1 MSKRARGGL
10 EGHRSVLALDPV
22 ALPSREAVNG
32 SQHVA
37 GQKDLTAPSPLGA
50 GFWLSVGDLEGVGG
64 GCGSGGSVS
73 RK

>member
-22 ALPSREAVNG
+22 ALPSREAVNV

-37 GQKDLTAPSPLGA
+37 GQKDLTAPSPLRGWLLA
-50 GFWLSVGDLEGVGG
+50 ECRGFGG
-64 GCGSGGSVS
+64 GWRWVWFWWFSF
-73 RK
+73 